1 MWEEWWKD
9 SWFLGDPCNGFCCAT
24 QQRNPTPHKVSSPS
38 AEDCPLPGAAKGHS
52 WNVSC
57 GPLYFALSFFQLP
70 GYMERKLDPKFAAPA
85 CISGWSHSFLIIL
98 QSSCLLVNNDEY
110 VWNLCGLLLLQS
122 PVLSR
127 NLHYLLRGQKAVEQR
142 RHTIWAC
149 HTTICCGGQSS
160 WYRSES
166 ERVLPSLWVERK
178 IWTRIHVFFL
188 TTNCSNYRIL

>member
-38 AEDCPLPGAAKGHS
+38 AEDCPLPGAAKGHL

-57 GPLYFALSFFQLP
+57 GPLYFALSFFNFQDTWRENWIQNLQHRLVFLGETIASSSFFNHHVCWWTMMNMSEIFVVGCCFNP
-70 GYMERKLDPKFAAPA
+70 QFYREIYTTCWGVKRQWSNDVIPSGPA
-85 CISGWSHSFLIIL
+85 T
-98 QSSCLLVNNDEY
+98 Q
-110 VWNLCGLLLLQS
+110 
-122 PVLSR
+122 
-127 NLHYLLRGQKAVEQR
+127 A
-142 RHTIWAC
+142 
-149 HTTICCGGQSS
+149 ICCGGQSS

-178 IWTRIHVFFL
+178 IWTRIHVFFFF
-188 TTNCSNYRIL
+188 